1 MYEMVGIDYFS
12 HDVWMVIVSTHFDFF
27 LSATMLTSAAMAPVE
42 IFFCSFAIRYRT
54 KL

>member
-42 IFFCSFAIRYRT
+42 KIFLLICNQI
-54 KL
+54 